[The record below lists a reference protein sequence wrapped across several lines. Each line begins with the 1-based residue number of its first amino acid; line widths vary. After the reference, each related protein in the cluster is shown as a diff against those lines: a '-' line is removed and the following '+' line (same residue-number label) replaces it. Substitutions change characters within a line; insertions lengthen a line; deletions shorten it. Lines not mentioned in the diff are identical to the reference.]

1 METTNEN
8 LCCEFS
14 PPEVQLCEMGV
25 YLENPGDYGV
35 LLARVAEA
43 ARTCYKSTALPG
55 PGESYLEANERFV
68 AGLIKKGHE
77 SVIEHGNI
85 TVCFLID
92 RGTSH
97 ELVRHRLAAV
107 SQESTRYCNY
117 KKDRVTFVCPETPED
132 PIPEERLKLHHAAY
146 KQAEQKYMELLEAG
160 AAPQEARQVLPNAL
174 LTTVVMT
181 ANFREWRHILKLR
194 TSPAASPMIR
204 HVMKKLLKVLQK
216 EYPVF
221 FKDIQPDTQ

>member
-1 METTNEN
+1 MKSH
-8 LCCEFS
+8 CEYV
-14 PPEVQLCEMGV
+14 PPKVHLCEMGV
-25 YLENPGDYGV
+25 YLKNPDEYAT
-35 LLARVAEA
+35 LLAQVAEA
-43 ARTCYKSTALPG
+43 ARTCYKSTSTPR
-55 PGESYLEANERFV
+55 PGESYLEAEERFV
-68 AGLIKKGHE
+68 ASLIKKGHE
-77 SVIEHGNI
+77 SVIEHGNL
-85 TVCFLID
+85 TVQFFID

-117 KKDRVTFVCPETPED
+117 KNDGVTFIYPGTPED
-132 PIPEERLKLHHAAY
+132 PIPEERLKLHFEAY
-146 KQAEQKYMELLEAG
+146 QVAEQKYMELLKAG

-204 HVMKKLLKVLQK
+204 HIMKKLLKVLQK

-221 FKDIQPDTQ
+221 FKDIQSTEQG